1 MQKDG
6 KRGRVKIRTAFVG
19 LGDIHERGCWGQ
31 CEGVRAFWS
40 VLVGVRCGATGFS
53 FSSAACACGCVLG
66 CLCVLVVCLAVFF
79 WGAAVRAAFA
89 DTGFS
94 GSAGGV
100 RAAGPLVLCT

>member
-1 MQKDG
+1 M
-6 KRGRVKIRTAFVG
+6 RGAAG
-19 LGDIHERGCWGQ
+19 GS
-31 CEGVRAFWS
+31 VRACGRFGG

-79 WGAAVRAAFA
+79 WGAAVRAVFA